1 MTSGLKTLSFFDH
14 CDFEKIF
21 FRGKRKN
28 EDFFFLHFE
37 CDNFWVHPG
46 LIIFI
51 LFIALSREQEIT
63 RAMMSTPHSLFG
75 DYVTAKILAKKD
87 KNIRLTQE
95 DSWLCTFVDLKMLF
109 LPCHGHWIMRQLFSI
124 PCLHFPSNLPAM
136 LRQNY

>member
-14 CDFEKIF
+14 CDFEEIF
-21 FRGKRKN
+21 FRGESKN

-95 DSWLCTFVDLKMLF
+95 DSWLCTFEHLKMA
-109 LPCHGHWIMRQLFSI
+109 FS
-124 PCLHFPSNLPAM
+124 A
-136 LRQNY
+136 